1 MKSYVRIGLL
11 AIAIAAAQA
20 GSAFAQN
27 AHQKII
33 VVTHGQADDSF
44 WSVVKNGVTQAGKD
58 YGVAVQ
64 YEAPQ
69 TFDMV
74 LMGQL
79 IDAAV
84 TQQPDGIVVSD
95 PDPSALG
102 PAIKR
107 AVASGI
113 PVISINSGADAAKSL
128 GVLIHVGQDESV
140 AGRMAGEQ
148 LKAAGGKKAI
158 CVNPEPGNVSVDNR
172 CRGFEEGF
180 GSKASTVPTGYDPA
194 ETVAKVRAALASDPS
209 IDTIM
214 SLGAVGSG
222 DGVLDALA
230 AMDAFGKY
238 KVATFDMIP
247 RFLKAV
253 QDGKALF
260 CVDQQQF
267 LQGYLGV
274 ALMALY
280 DRYGVL
286 PAANIQAG
294 PNLVT
299 AKTAKQ
305 VVELVSKGIR

>member
-1 MKSYVRIGLL
+1 MRSFIRFGLL
-11 AIAIAAAQA
+11 AIAIAAAHA
-20 GSAFAQN
+20 GNAFADN

-33 VVTHGQADDSF
+33 VVTHGQSNDSF
-44 WSVVKNGVTQAGKD
+44 WSVVKNGVMQAGKD
-58 YGVAVQ
+58 YGVTVEYQ
-64 YEAPQ
+64 APQ
-69 TFDMV
+69 TFDMT
-74 LMGQL
+74 LMAQL

-84 TQQPDGIVVSD
+84 NQKPNGIVVSD

-102 PAIKR
+102 PAIKH
-107 AVASGI
+107 AIAAGI
-113 PVISINSGADAAKSL
+113 PVISINSGADAAKGL
-128 GVLIHVGQDESV
+128 GVLIHVGQDELI
-140 AGRMAGEQ
+140 AGRLAGER
-148 LKAAGGKKAI
+148 LKAAGGKKAVCI
-158 CVNPEPGNVSVDNR
+158 NPEPGNVSVDNR

-180 GSKASTVPTGYDPA
+180 GSKAVTVPTSFDPA
-194 ETVAKVRAALASDPS
+194 ENEAKVRAALSSDPS

-222 DGVLDALA
+222 DGVLDALTK
-230 AMDAFGKY
+230 MDAFGKY
-238 KVATFDMIP
+238 KIATFDMTP

-253 QDGKALF
+253 QEGKVLF

-299 AKTAKQ
+299 GKTANQ
-305 VVELVSKGIR
+305 VVELVTKGIR

>member
-1 MKSYVRIGLL
+1 MKNYLRIGL
-11 AIAIAAAQA
+11 IAVALAAAQA
-20 GSAFAQN
+20 GSAFADS
-27 AHQKII
+27 AHPKII
-33 VVTHGQADDSF
+33 VVTHGQSNDSF
-44 WSVVKNGVTQAGKD
+44 WSVVKNGVIQAGKD
-58 YGVAVQ
+58 YGATVEYQAS
-64 YEAPQ
+64 Q
-69 TFDMV
+69 TFDMT
-74 LMGQL
+74 LMAQL

-84 TQQPDGIVVSD
+84 NQQPDGLVVSN

-102 PAIKR
+102 PGIKH
-107 AVASGI
+107 AVAAGI
-113 PVISINSGADAAKSL
+113 PVISINSGADAAKGL
-128 GVLIHVGQDESV
+128 GVLIHVGQEESV
-140 AGRMAGEQ
+140 AGRIAGEQ

-158 CVNPEPGNVSVDNR
+158 CINPEPGNVAVDNR

-180 GSKASTVPTGYDPA
+180 GSKAVTIPTSFDPEENA
-194 ETVAKVRAALASDPS
+194 AKVRAALESDPS

-214 SLGAVGSG
+214 ALGAVGSG
-222 DGVLDALA
+222 DGVLDALTKLN
-230 AMDAFGKY
+230 AFGKY
-238 KVATFDMIP
+238 KVATFDMTP

-253 QDGKALF
+253 QEGKVMF

-299 AKTAKQ
+299 SKTANR
-305 VVELVSKGIR
+305 VVDLVSKGIR

>member
-1 MKSYVRIGLL
+1 MKNYIRIGLMTVAL
-11 AIAIAAAQA
+11 AAAQA
-20 GSAFAQN
+20 GSALADS
-27 AHQKII
+27 AHPKII
-33 VVTHGQADDSF
+33 VVTHGQSNDSF
-44 WSVVKNGVTQAGKD
+44 WSVVKNGVIQAGKD
-58 YGVAVQ
+58 YGATVEYQ
-64 YEAPQ
+64 APQ
-69 TFDMV
+69 TFDMT
-74 LMGQL
+74 LMAQL

-84 TQQPDGIVVSD
+84 NQQPDGLVVSN

-102 PAIKR
+102 PAIKH
-107 AVASGI
+107 AVAAGI
-113 PVISINSGADAAKSL
+113 PVISINSGADAAKGL

-140 AGRMAGEQ
+140 AGRIAGEQ

-158 CVNPEPGNVSVDNR
+158 CINPEPGNVAVDNR

-180 GSKASTVPTGYDPA
+180 GRKAVTIPTSFDPEENA
-194 ETVAKVRAALASDPS
+194 AKVRAALESDPS

-214 SLGAVGSG
+214 ALGAVGSG
-222 DGVLDALA
+222 DGVLDALTKLN
-230 AMDAFGKY
+230 AFGKY
-238 KVATFDMIP
+238 KVATFDMTP

-253 QDGKALF
+253 QEGKVMF

-294 PNLVT
+294 PSLVT
-299 AKTAKQ
+299 SKTANR
-305 VVELVSKGIR
+305 VVDLVSKGIR